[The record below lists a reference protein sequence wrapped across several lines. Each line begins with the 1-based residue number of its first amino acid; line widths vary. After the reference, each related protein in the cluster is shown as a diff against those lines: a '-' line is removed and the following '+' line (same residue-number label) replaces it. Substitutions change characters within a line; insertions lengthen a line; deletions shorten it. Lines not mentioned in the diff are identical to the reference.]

1 MAETVRVGIVDD
13 HELVREGI
21 RRVLTEDPRI
31 EVVGEWGSGEQAIQE
46 VPALRPDILVLDSR
60 LPGMSGLD
68 VCVALRQTAPEVRIV
83 VLSAFLE
90 TGMARDYM
98 SLGAQ
103 GYLLKD
109 VERYDL
115 VHAVL
120 RIARGGQVFDPK
132 VVSELVVPRGG
143 SSLLSPRE
151 TQVIKLVARGLS
163 NSEIAAHLVV
173 GETTVKTHV
182 SHVLDKLGLRDRVQA
197 VVLAYELGLVSPG
210 VAER

>member
-1 MAETVRVGIVDD
+1 VPETVRVGIVDD

-31 EVVGEWGSGEQAIQE
+31 EVVGEWGSGEQAILE
-46 VPALRPDILVLDSR
+46 IPALHPDIVVLDSR

-68 VCVALRQTAPEVRIV
+68 VCVALRQSAPEVRIV

-163 NSEIAAHLVV
+163 NSEIA
-173 GETTVKTHV
+173 GELGIGEQTVKTYV
-182 SHVLDKLGLRDRVQA
+182 RSAQEKLQTRNRVETVVVASRRGLI
-197 VVLAYELGLVSPG
+197 
-210 VAER
+210 

>member
-1 MAETVRVGIVDD
+1 MADTIRVGIVDD

-31 EVVGEWGSGEQAIQE
+31 VVVGEWGSGEQACQE
-46 VPALRPDILVLDSR
+46 VPELSPDVLVLDSR
-60 LPGMSGLD
+60 LPGMSGLE
-68 VCVALRQTAPEVRIV
+68 VCVALRQTAPGVRIV
-83 VLSAFLE
+83 VLSAFLD
-90 TGMARDYM
+90 TPMARDYM

-120 RIARGGQVFDPK
+120 RIARGGQAFDPK
-132 VVSELVVPRGG
+132 VVSELVIPRGG
-143 SSLLSPRE
+143 TSVLSPRE

-163 NSEIAAHLVV
+163 NSEIA
-173 GETTVKTHV
+173 GELGIGEQTVKTYV
-182 SHVLDKLGLRDRVQA
+182 RSAQEKLQTRNRVETVVVASRRGLI
-197 VVLAYELGLVSPG
+197 
-210 VAER
+210 